1 MDEFLKDELAGIL
14 DSLLEKTQGLRAPG
28 SPWPPDRGSM
38 VLCPRNMFVDVNFI
52 LKVRPFSLSTYTFRK
67 H

>member
-1 MDEFLKDELAGIL
+1 MDDFLEDDLAGNL
-14 DSLLEKTQGLRAPG
+14 DSLLEKTQGLPAPG

-52 LKVRPFSLSTYTFRK
+52 LKVRPFSLPAYSFR
-67 H
+67 